1 MGGINSQDLCL
12 NSNGY
17 YHFKIFT
24 DKMGFCSVSPIR
36 SKEKCYNYI
45 MKYITKD
52 CIRNNHNQIYISS
65 RGLKKVKSYEYNSF
79 NKDYFYKNFGYF
91 NQIKEYCYVRDIY
104 IDRLSKKNQK
114 KMLTFINTSDI
125 KKEVTQANIKRKEL

>member
-1 MGGINSQDLCL
+1 MGGINSNDLCL

-24 DKMGFCSVSPIR
+24 ERLGFCSVSRIR

-52 CIRNNHNQIYISS
+52 CIRNAHNQIYISS
-65 RGLKKVKSYEYNSF
+65 RGLKKVNSYEFNTF

-91 NQIKEYCYVRDIY
+91 NQINEYCYVKDFF
-104 IDRLSKKNQK
+104 LNNMTKKNQK
-114 KMLTFINTSDI
+114 KLLTFINDSDI
-125 KKEVTQANIKRKEL
+125 KKDVIT